1 MARDDFTAPTKKRL
15 AGRAGHRCSNP
26 DCQAITIGPQPSGNG
41 IINLGEAAHITAAA
55 PGGPRYDDSL
65 SPEQRRDDANGIWL
79 CANHAK
85 AVDSDAKQFT
95 TDLLKSWKST
105 AEKRAFEELM
115 FRGKPPAIPLVDSIA
130 EVRTKAL
137 AAAQKYNASFTQG
150 PRWPSHPVKLNLR
163 LVRDT
168 HHESFDADTLAEATA
183 SFNRLVIIAS
193 PGTGK
198 STSLLQTVQAICAR
212 RGVPAV
218 FVPLGEWSATG
229 KSLIEFVLAAPSF
242 TSCKRD
248 DFDALASEGELLMAL
263 DGWNELDQ
271 PSRKRASAEIN
282 GLRRG
287 FPDLGFIVST
297 RRQALDVPIS
307 GIQVE
312 IDLLTEQQQLE
323 IARAAR
329 GEDGPVLLDKA
340 WRTPG
345 VRELVEIP
353 LYCRALLSSTGNG
366 DLPQTKEELL
376 RHFIREL
383 EAAPEPAEELRNVL
397 SGCHGDL
404 LTALAVEAT
413 SQANTSITDA
423 RARAVVTDAETV
435 LIDSG
440 QLTIRVE
447 PMIVLDTLV
456 SHHTLVR
463 GAGPA
468 GDVAFQHQ
476 QIQEWYA
483 SNEVAALMYQ
493 AAGGQKDAN
502 ESLRRRVLDN
512 REWEEP
518 VFFAVERLSRTG
530 PDGAAAVA
538 RAIVAALAI
547 DPMLA
552 AEMVFRSSDQAWTLV
567 GPAVTDLA
575 KRWHS
580 PGAVDR
586 AFGFMVRTG
595 RPDFADALRKVVEAG
610 DRNARIEAIRSA
622 PRFRIASFGVDAG
635 AWVATLP
642 EAAREEVLS
651 EIAMKGDI
659 TALEFATAIAEADTT
674 ISVRVAVI
682 EALAFRQANR
692 LAARVLNSSP
702 DGVWRTIASKR
713 YPEQL
718 DDPEIDRRLSAEQAN
733 IAKEGQDPLT
743 KLRYA
748 AEVTDDLTEVVSN
761 AIADPAFPARDQHA
775 AQVVS
780 AALRTQSTGVLN
792 GLVKRLAARL
802 EIPFGLDDELRSSA
816 MQFDDGPIVQAV
828 LDPATLRNVA
838 HSCSALIGPTAVSRL
853 LDEYLSVCTRL
864 QRGNHAA
871 KEDVDRRTELMGLIT
886 STRPSSFAAAVISR
900 GPPEGAFGT
909 GVMADLFARHG
920 NGDGKVRLPL
930 AEDKRQALVA
940 IFQRSADTL
949 LATEPPP
956 RREFGELARAI
967 GRLGSPELLPALER
981 MLDRDLNALREQQ
994 QRPGVRYLFTNQYS
1008 RALEEIGTPE
1018 VVPILTARLT
1028 EVDFGFAA
1036 ALVLKHLADRE
1047 NGRSDQTSAAHWPNF
1062 AAAAQRRLE
1071 KADARAESDA
1081 PPADAIFNAVAQLRR
1096 EGSTDREKQLALSVA
1111 KVGVMLPHADHR
1123 EDIDAL
1129 LQMPFRAE
1137 RLGLLLALV
1146 SDGETVSADVVLAG
1160 IDEFFDA
1167 ARTAPW
1173 MLQEHLFE
1181 LEEWLALL
1189 PFSDRPEI
1197 VIETVGRLP
1206 DQIRHPRNLHRLLSA
1221 LAHAPGPS
1229 LRILLELAGRDAS
1242 FYGEYEWLQALK
1254 ARREQAAVKELLDLL
1269 ADGKV
1274 AGRRGG
1280 IDTWSL
1286 ARELAGRT
1294 DGHPDLHEVLRHYVR
1309 NGVGVAK
1316 AVAMM
1321 ALAEAPNADDLLL
1334 MIDRY
1339 VADGKQF
1346 DGTMDQMVRKLA
1358 LAEQA
1363 HQDWEG
1369 AYELVPEQLNDLRKQ
1384 LFAMTAVGSPSA
1396 SVASACLETIGAI
1409 RDEYGAPKDER
1420 RHPDIAS
1427 DRPWPLQVGTT
1438 AGV

>member
-26 DCQAITIGPQPSGNG
+26 DCQAPTIGPQPGGNG
-41 IINLGEAAHITAAA
+41 VINLGEAAHITAAA

-85 AVDSDAKQFT
+85 AVDSDPKQFT
-95 TDLLKSWKST
+95 IDLLKSWKST
-105 AEKRAFEELM
+105 AEKCAFDELM
-115 FRGKPPAIPLVDSIA
+115 GRGKPPADSLVGSIA

-150 PRWPSHPVKLNLR
+150 PRWPSYPVKLNLR
-163 LVRDT
+163 LVRDN

-183 SFNRLVIIAS
+183 SFNRLVIVAP

-198 STSLLQTVQAICAR
+198 STSLLQTVLAICER
-212 RGVPAV
+212 RRVPAI
-218 FVPLGEWSATG
+218 FVPLGEWSASG
-229 KSLIEFVLAAPSF
+229 NSLIEFALAAPSF
-242 TSCKRD
+242 ATCKRD
-248 DFDALASEGELLMAL
+248 DLDALALEGELLLAL

-271 PSRKRASAEIN
+271 SSRKKASAEIS

-345 VRELVEIP
+345 VRELAEIP

-376 RHFIREL
+376 RHFVREL
-383 EAAPEPAEELRNVL
+383 ESAPEPAEELRSVL
-397 SGCHGDL
+397 SARHGDL

-413 SQANTSITDA
+413 SHANTSITDA
-423 RARAVVTDAETV
+423 RARAVVTEAETV
-435 LIDSG
+435 LIDAG
-440 QLTIRVE
+440 QFTIRVE
-447 PMIVLDTLV
+447 PIVVLDTLV
-456 SHHTLVR
+456 AHHTLVR

-468 GDVAFQHQ
+468 GNVAFQHQ

-483 SNEVAALMYQ
+483 SNEVETLMRQ
-493 AAGGQKDAN
+493 AANGQKDAD
-502 ESLRRRVLDN
+502 ESLRQRVLDD

-518 VFFAVERLSRTG
+518 IFFAVERLSRTG
-530 PDGAAAVA
+530 ADGAAAVA
-538 RAIVAALAI
+538 SAIIATLAI
-547 DPMLA
+547 DPILA
-552 AEMVFRSSDQAWTLV
+552 AEMVFRSSDQAWGLV
-567 GPAVTDLA
+567 RSTVIEFAG
-575 KRWHS
+575 RWHT

-586 AFGFMVRTG
+586 AFGFMLRTG
-595 RPDFADALRKVVEAG
+595 KPNFADTLRKVVEAG
-610 DRNARIEAIRSA
+610 DRNTRIEAIRAA
-622 PRFRIASFGVDAG
+622 PRFRASSLGADAE
-635 AWVATLP
+635 AWVATFP
-642 EAAREEVLS
+642 EDARAEVLA
-651 EIAMKGDI
+651 EIAMKGNV
-659 TALEFATAIAEADTT
+659 TAMEFATAVAEAEVSA
-674 ISVRVAVI
+674 SVRVEVI

-692 LAARVLNSSP
+692 LAAHVLNSSP
-702 DGVWRTIASKR
+702 DEVWRNIARKG
-713 YPEQL
+713 YPEEL
-718 DDPEIDRRLSAEQAN
+718 DDPEIDRRLATERAN

-743 KLRYA
+743 KLRRA

-780 AALRTQSTGVLN
+780 AALRTQATGVLN

-802 EIPFGLDDELRSSA
+802 EIPFGLDDELRASA
-816 MQFDDGPIVQAV
+816 MQFDDGPLVEAV

-838 HSCSALIGPTAVSRL
+838 HSCSALIGPTAVARL
-853 LDEYLSVCTRL
+853 LDVHLSVCTRL
-864 QRGNHAA
+864 KRGNQAA
-871 KEDVDRRTELMGLIT
+871 KVDVDRCTALMGLIT
-886 STRPSSFAAAVISR
+886 STRPTSFAAAVISR
-900 GPPEGAFGT
+900 GPPGGAFST

-940 IFQRSADTL
+940 IFQQSAETL
-949 LATEPPP
+949 LAIEPPP
-956 RREFGELARAI
+956 RHDFGELARAI
-967 GRLGSPELLPALER
+967 GRLGAPELLPALER
-981 MLDRDLNALREQQ
+981 MLDRDLAALREQQ
-994 QRPGVRYLFTNQYS
+994 HRPGVRHLFTNQYS

-1018 VVPILTARLT
+1018 VVPILIARLT

-1047 NGRSDQTSAAHWPNF
+1047 NGRSDQMSTARWPNF
-1062 AAAAQRRLE
+1062 AAAARRRLE
-1071 KADARAESDA
+1071 KAGTKAESDA
-1081 PPADAIFNAVAQLRR
+1081 LPADAIFNAVAQLRR
-1096 EGSTDREKQLALSVA
+1096 EGSTDREKQLALSLA
-1111 KVGVMLPHADHR
+1111 KVGVMLPHAEHR

-1129 LQMPFRAE
+1129 LQMPYRLE

-1160 IDEFFDA
+1160 IQEFFEA
-1167 ARTAPW
+1167 AKTAAW
-1173 MLQEHLFE
+1173 MLQQNLFE

-1189 PFSDRPEI
+1189 PWSDRPEI
-1197 VIETVGRLP
+1197 IVETVGGLP
-1206 DQIRHPRNLHRLLSA
+1206 DQIRHPRNVHRLLSA
-1221 LAHAPGPS
+1221 LAHAPG
-1229 LRILLELAGRDAS
+1229 LAHRILLELAERDAS
-1242 FYGEYEWLQALK
+1242 FYREYEWLQALK
-1254 ARREQAAVKELLDLL
+1254 ARRDLAAVKELLDLV
-1269 ADGKV
+1269 ADGKI
-1274 AGRRGG
+1274 AGSRGG

-1286 ARELAGRT
+1286 ARELAGRM
-1294 DGHPDLHEVLRHYVR
+1294 DGGPGLHEVLRHYAR
-1309 NGVGVAK
+1309 NGVGAAK
-1316 AVAMM
+1316 SVAMM

-1334 MIDRY
+1334 MIDLY
-1339 VADGKQF
+1339 VADGKPF
-1346 DGTMDQMVRKLA
+1346 DGTMGQVVRKLA

-1363 HQDWEG
+1363 HEDWGG

-1384 LFAMTAVGSPSA
+1384 LFAMTAGDLPTA
-1396 SVASACLETIGAI
+1396 CVASACLETIGAI

-1427 DRPWPLQVGTT
+1427 DRPWPLQVETT
-1438 AGV
+1438 AGA